1 MAKILKFPTGEE
13 IKQNQFDTDELLS
26 QLCVD
31 HAQFLMDVME
41 EFIVSGQSTD
51 FDPFMQMN
59 FRDETYPESRDMFV
73 IVNLLNAMFMRQVGM
88 KHRLQKTMDRT
99 YIDIKAMLKQNA
111 KARKELEDLKDDID

>member
-13 IKQNQFDTDELLS
+13 IKQTQFDTDELLS
-26 QLCVD
+26 QLCVE

-73 IVNLLNAMFMRQVGM
+73 IVNLLNEKSQPIKNCKSVHLSVNSN
-88 KHRLQKTMDRT
+88 KHIAQICFREQPRYTHET
-99 YIDIKAMLKQNA
+99 
-111 KARKELEDLKDDID
+111 EL